1 MPRPATRVAVLISGE
16 GSNLQ
21 ALIDAAQGGQL
32 CASIVT
38 VVSNRSAARGLERAR
53 AAGIEALH
61 LGAVRGQPR
70 VDYDAALAALLAPRE
85 PDLVVLA
92 GFMRILGPKLVELY
106 AGRMLNLH
114 PSLLPKYPGLD
125 THRRVLEG
133 GDKWHGA
140 TVHFVTDELDGGP
153 AIIQYRLPVGAG
165 DTADSLAERVH
176 KGEHVILPRAVS
188 WFSAGRLRLTGASV
202 MLDGRALPAP
212 VFVDEGGALE

>member
-21 ALIDAAQGGQL
+21 ALIDAERAGQL
-32 CASIVT
+32 GARIVT

-61 LGAVRGQPR
+61 LAAARGQER
-70 VDYDAALAALLAPRE
+70 VDYDADLAALLAPRE
-85 PDLVVLA
+85 PDLIVLA
-92 GFMRILGPKLVELY
+92 GFMRILGPKFVELH

-133 GDKWHGA
+133 GDEWHGA

-153 AIIQYRLPVGAG
+153 AIIQYRLAVGAG
-165 DTADSLAERVH
+165 DTADSLARRVH
-176 KGEHVILPRAVS
+176 KGEHIILPRAVS
-188 WFSAGRLRLTGASV
+188 WFSTGRLRLAGGSV
-202 MLDGRALPAP
+202 MLDGRALHEP
-212 VFVDEGGALE
+212 VAIDEEA

>member
-1 MPRPATRVAVLISGE
+1 MTRPAARVAVLISGE

-21 ALIDAAQGGQL
+21 ALIDAARAGQL
-32 CASIVT
+32 GASIVT
-38 VVSNRSAARGLERAR
+38 VVSNRGGARGLERAR

-61 LGAVRGQPR
+61 LGAARGQER

-92 GFMRILGPKLVELY
+92 GFMRILGPALVELY
-106 AGRMLNLH
+106 NGRMLNLH

-125 THRRVLEG
+125 THRRVLEA
-133 GDKWHGA
+133 GDAWHGA

-153 AIIQYRLPVGAG
+153 PIIQYRLPVGAG
-165 DTADSLAERVH
+165 DTAESLAERIH
-176 KGEHVILPRAVS
+176 KGEHIILPRAVS
-188 WFSAGRLRLTGASV
+188 WFAAGRLRLAGGSV

-212 VFVDEGGALE
+212 IFVDEGGALE